1 MHFDNQEI
9 FNFESL
15 KEQVLFEAFTDVH
28 DSVLTTT
35 VQRTTVTHVG
45 IGASKVAIKTC
56 RKTNLAGTRAPP
68 RNRVA
73 NTKIIFVLARLRIAP
88 LASDWPGTFQE
99 FIEGYGGE
107 MLEPTRPLST

>member
-1 MHFDNQEI
+1 MSKCVLIQDM
-9 FNFESL
+9 L
-15 KEQVLFEAFTDVH
+15 KSRCKFVTL
-28 DSVLTTT
+28 LG
-35 VQRTTVTHVG
+35 THVG
-45 IGASKVAIKTC
+45 IGASKVPIKTC
-56 RKTNLAGTRAPP
+56 RKTNLAGTRASP

>member
-1 MHFDNQEI
+1 MDILFKI
-9 FNFESL
+9 Y
-15 KEQVLFEAFTDVH
+15 FEAFYWEI
-28 DSVLTTT
+28 SLLSLGFSS
-35 VQRTTVTHVG
+35 HVG

>member
-1 MHFDNQEI
+1 LSETTFLPYFMTAWCVFFYQSARVY
-9 FNFESL
+9 F
-15 KEQVLFEAFTDVH
+15 FTNGVYQDFH
-28 DSVLTTT
+28 CS
-35 VQRTTVTHVG
+35 QHSHVG

-68 RNRVA
+68 RNRVT

>member
-1 MHFDNQEI
+1 MNYNVF
-9 FNFESL
+9 SL
-15 KEQVLFEAFTDVH
+15 VCLSFA
-28 DSVLTTT
+28 S
-35 VQRTTVTHVG
+35 HVG

>member
-1 MHFDNQEI
+1 MHINGIYYLAENGHI
-9 FNFESL
+9 
-15 KEQVLFEAFTDVH
+15 KKTTPLF
-28 DSVLTTT
+28 
-35 VQRTTVTHVG
+35 THVG

>member
-1 MHFDNQEI
+1 MGASGYFGNVFVVLRFKNELQAASPTFIIHS
-9 FNFESL
+9 SL
-15 KEQVLFEAFTDVH
+15 A
-28 DSVLTTT
+28 
-35 VQRTTVTHVG
+35 HVG

>member
-1 MHFDNQEI
+1 MSCQKMQQDKTTGE
-9 FNFESL
+9 EL
-15 KEQVLFEAFTDVH
+15 QVGHNSDQMKDIVSFTA
-28 DSVLTTT
+28 
-35 VQRTTVTHVG
+35 HVG

-68 RNRVA
+68 RNRVT

>member
-1 MHFDNQEI
+1 MSTRVIDETTLRIYFPRVPDTD
-9 FNFESL
+9 
-15 KEQVLFEAFTDVH
+15 FTMPL
-28 DSVLTTT
+28 S
-35 VQRTTVTHVG
+35 HVG